1 MLRSIKD
8 LYGYRI
14 LGKDGDI
21 GWVHDFLF
29 DDHAWTIRYLVVDVG
44 TFLPGR
50 KVLVIPAALGKPQ
63 WKTNSF
69 PVKLSKEKIK
79 NSPDLDVDRP
89 VSRQH
94 EAEIHKYFGWGPYWL
109 LGGPHGI
116 DAISTY
122 HPNLKKEKGKIL
134 SPAKKEGDPFLRSTK
149 KVTGY
154 RIQATDGDIGHAEEF
169 IADDSHWS
177 IRYMVVDTRNWL
189 PGRKVLVSPFWIEN
203 ISWEDSKVYVD
214 LSKEKIKES
223 PRYDASAP
231 VNRKYE
237 ERLYDYYGRP
247 KYWK

>member
-1 MLRSIKD
+1 MLRSIKE

-14 LGKDGDI
+14 LAIDGDI

-50 KVLVIPAALGKPQ
+50 KVLVVPAALDDPE
-63 WKTNSF
+63 WKTNS
-69 PVKLSKEKIK
+69 LSIQLTKEQVK
-79 NSPDLDVDRP
+79 NSPDIDADRP

-109 LGGPHGI
+109 LGGPHGA

-122 HPNLKKEKGKIL
+122 NPELKEEEGTVLSLKE
-134 SPAKKEGDPFLRSTK
+134 KEGDPFLRSTK
-149 KVTGY
+149 KVNGY
-154 RIQATDGDIGHAEEF
+154 RIHAIDGDIGHVEEF
-169 IADDSHWS
+169 ITDDSDWS

-189 PGRKVLVSPFWIEN
+189 PGRKVLVSPLWIEKV
-203 ISWEDSKVYVD
+203 SWEDSRVYVN
-214 LSKEKIKES
+214 LSKESVRES
-223 PRYDASAP
+223 PRYDTSAP
-231 VNRKYE
+231 VNRRYE